1 MFRIISDIGAD
12 IPAELKSSM
21 TIVNQDVNIDGEN
34 VIIDSDERSIVEF
47 YKRIDV
53 ARTYATRALR
63 LDEIVVVLE
72 REQGKGDIL
81 CFSFSQRLSATGA
94 QMEKACNMIDGK
106 PNRIVYYDTR
116 TATIGQGLMIYLA
129 QRCNEQGLSIDQT
142 VAYLKKV
149 EEKLSF
155 YVILDK
161 SSHFFSGGRAANL
174 NNESLYYPVLK
185 LPLGELYQCIG
196 YTLSKRDAV
205 KYVVQKIRKKNI
217 DIIFIGHGSNRQ
229 EALWLK
235 DELAGYSNTIGVC
248 YANPVMGVHTGD
260 NALLISFLEE

>member
-94 QMEKACNMIDGK
+94 QMEKACNMID
-106 PNRIVYYDTR
+106 R
-116 TATIGQGLMIYLA
+116 
-129 QRCNEQGLSIDQT
+129 DQP
-142 VAYLKKV
+142 KK
-149 EEKLSF
+149 
-155 YVILDK
+155 
-161 SSHFFSGGRAANL
+161 G
-174 NNESLYYPVLK
+174 
-185 LPLGELYQCIG
+185 
-196 YTLSKRDAV
+196 
-205 KYVVQKIRKKNI
+205 
-217 DIIFIGHGSNRQ
+217 
-229 EALWLK
+229 
-235 DELAGYSNTIGVC
+235 
-248 YANPVMGVHTGD
+248 
-260 NALLISFLEE
+260 

>member
-21 TIVNQDVNIDGEN
+21 IIINQDVTIDEESVVVDN
-34 VIIDSDERSIVEF
+34 DESSMVDF

-53 ARTYATRALR
+53 ANTYATRALR
-63 LDEIVVVLE
+63 LDEIITLLE

-81 CFSFSQRLSATGA
+81 CFSFSQRLSATGS
-94 QMEKACNMIDGK
+94 QMEKACNLINGK

-116 TATIGQGLMIYLA
+116 TATIGQGIMIYLA
-129 QRCNEQGLSIDQT
+129 QLCNEQGLSIDQT
-142 VAYLKKV
+142 VDYLRKM
-149 EEKLSF
+149 ETKLSF

-174 NNESLYYPVLK
+174 SNESLYYPILR
-185 LPLGELYQCIG
+185 LPLGNLYQCTG
-196 YTLSKRDAV
+196 YALSKRDAV
-205 KYVVQKIRKKNI
+205 KYVVQKIRKKTI
-217 DIIFIGHGSNRQ
+217 DIIFIGHGSNKQ
-229 EALWLK
+229 EALHLK
-235 DELAGYSNTIGVC
+235 NELACYANTIGIC

-260 NALLISFLEE
+260 NALLISFLEK